1 MGLRPFD
8 PWRSEL
14 CTCPPKYSLNP
25 YTGCAHGCI
34 YCYAS
39 AYIRDFFRCRPK
51 LGLIPKLRREL
62 SRIPPGSL
70 ISLSNTSDPYPP
82 LEEKL
87 QNTHH
92 CLELFRAYGMRVLV
106 VTKSHLVLHDKELLG
121 EMEAAVTLTITSFR
135 HSAKLEPGAP
145 SPERRLEALREL
157 SQAGIPVGL
166 RLDPVFPELTDGEI
180 EEIVEQATRAGAKHL
195 VASTFKPRRDSWK
208 RFAQAFPKVAAQTY
222 EMYFKLGERVGNS
235 WYLPR
240 EMRREL
246 MLRVKEASE
255 AHGLT
260 FACCREGFPELH
272 TAESCD
278 GSHLIRPRFD
288 KGPTPPGAPYT
299 SR

>member
-51 LGLIPKLRREL
+51 PDLVRKVGREL

-87 QNTHH
+87 GNTRR

-106 VTKSHLVLHDKELLG
+106 VTKSHLVLRDTELLS

-145 SPERRLEALREL
+145 SPELRLEALREL
-157 SQAGIPVGL
+157 SRAGIPVGL
-166 RLDPVFPELTDGEI
+166 RLDPVFPGLTDDEV
-180 EEIVEQATRAGAKHL
+180 EEVVERAAQAGAKHL
-195 VASTFKPRRDSWK
+195 VASTFKPRRDSWR
-208 RFAQAFPKVAAQTY
+208 RFAQAFPEVAAQTY
-222 EMYFKLGERVGNS
+222 ELYFKFGQRFGNS

-240 EMRREL
+240 EVRWNL
-246 MLRVKEASE
+246 MSRVKRISQTN
-255 AHGLT
+255 GLT
-260 FACCREGFPELH
+260 FACCREGFPKLH

-278 GSHLIRPRFD
+278 GSHLIRSNSER
-288 KGPTPPGAPYT
+288 KSTPPGVLYT